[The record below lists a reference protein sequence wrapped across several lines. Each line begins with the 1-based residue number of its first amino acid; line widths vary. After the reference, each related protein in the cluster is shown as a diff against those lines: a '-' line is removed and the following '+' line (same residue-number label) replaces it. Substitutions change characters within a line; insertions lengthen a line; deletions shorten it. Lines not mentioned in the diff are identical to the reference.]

1 MRMASGYLNEFFNMR
16 DLVIGIDS
24 STTSTKAIAF
34 DQNGKVVGQGRAS
47 IALSNPHPGWFEQ
60 NVEDWLASLNTALQ
74 QLFKIISSERIAAI
88 AISNQRETFAQFDV
102 KNKPLRPGSLWLD
115 ERSHAEVA
123 LLSQELGAKKIHQIT
138 GKPPD
143 VTPCLYRC
151 RWFSAHEPKM
161 WKKMA
166 RTAEVHGV
174 IVHYL
179 TDKWNTSIASADPMG
194 LVDMKR
200 SDWSDLILEAAMLR
214 RSQLPN
220 LFRPGEVVGE
230 VTARAAKLTGL
241 RAGTLVVAGGGDGQC
256 AGTGANIFQPGRA
269 YLNLG
274 TAIVSGSYGLKYATD
289 PAWRTEMAVSEEGY
303 VFETAIRTG
312 TYLINWMVERLF
324 NVDVKK
330 QKKILQILE
339 QEAAKSPIG
348 AKGLMLVPYWS
359 GCMTPYW
366 DTSARGLIA
375 GLSSYHTRGDIYRAV
390 LEAMAL
396 EQTMM
401 TNSVD
406 ETTNKID
413 HYAVVGGGSNS
424 DLWCQ
429 IISDVS
435 GRSVKRL
442 DTVEASALGA
452 AMAAAKGAQWY
463 SKIAEASAA
472 MSGKPIRTFRPRKK
486 QNSRYNELLRIYTDL
501 WPHVSS
507 WNKRLIEFSRD
518 SIK

>member
-1 MRMASGYLNEFFNMR
+1 MR

-34 DQNGKVVGQGRAS
+34 DRNGNVVGQGRAPIS
-47 IALSNPHPGWFEQ
+47 LSNPYPGWFEQ
-60 NVEDWLASLNTALQ
+60 NVDDWTVALNKALNK
-74 QLFKIISSERIAAI
+74 LFKKISSERIAAI
-88 AISNQRETFAQFDV
+88 AISNQRETFAQFDIN
-102 KNKPLRPGSLWLD
+102 NKPLRPGSLWLD

-123 LLSQELGAKKIHQIT
+123 ILSQELGTKKIHQIT

-151 RWFSAHEPKM
+151 RWFSVHEPQM
-161 WKKMA
+161 WKKTA

-174 IVHYL
+174 LVNYL
-179 TDKWNTSIASADPMG
+179 TDNWNTSIASADPMG

-200 SDWSDLILEAAMLR
+200 SDWSDLILDAARLR
-214 RSQLPN
+214 RSQLPE
-220 LFRPGEVVGE
+220 LFRSGEVLGE

-256 AGTGANIFQPGRA
+256 AGTGANIFKPGRA

-274 TAIVSGSYGLKYATD
+274 TAIVSGSYGVKYAID

-324 NVDVKK
+324 NVDIKK
-330 QKKILQILE
+330 QRKILQILE
-339 QEAAKSPIG
+339 KEAEKSPIG

-366 DTSARGLIA
+366 DTSARGIIA
-375 GLSSYHTRGDIYRAV
+375 GLSSYHTRGDVYRAL

-406 ETTNKID
+406 AVTNKID
-413 HYAVVGGGSNS
+413 HYAVVGGGSSS

-429 IISDVS
+429 IIADAS
-435 GRSVKRL
+435 GRDVKRL

-452 AMAAAKGAQWY
+452 AMAAAKGAKWF
-463 SKIAEASAA
+463 SKIAEASQV
-472 MSGKPIRTFRPRKK
+472 MSGKPIKTFRPRKK
-486 QNSRYNELLRIYTDL
+486 QNLRYTELLKIYTDL
-501 WPHVSS
+501 WHHLSR
-507 WNKRLIEFSRD
+507 WNKRLVKFSRD
-518 SIK
+518 SVR